1 MMISKW
7 QECPVCVNLQSP
19 VRAWLCQ
26 VCNNEL
32 IIHLETGMPP
42 SKHRAFVAAQNKDTQ
57 KTDEVSTIESGV
69 SIGCT
74 LISGGSG
81 ITTTVFNPNNPH
93 TLTGTDNCT
102 PTGEKFSIPG
112 KVFNHDAEYDP
123 ELYKN
128 INDRIPRMK
137 NPPLPPPI
145 KTKHTSHVL

>member
-7 QECPVCVNLQSP
+7 QECPVCVNFQSP

-42 SKHRAFVAAQNKDTQ
+42 TKHRAFVSVQNKDAQ
-57 KTDEVSTIESGV
+57 KTTVESGESV
-69 SIGCT
+69 GCAG
-74 LISGGSG
+74 ISSG
-81 ITTTVFNPNNPH
+81 DLITTTVFNPNNPH
-93 TLTGTDNCT
+93 ALTGTDNCT

-112 KVFNHDAEYDP
+112 KVFNHDADYDP

-128 INDRIPRMK
+128 NNDRISRME
-137 NPPLPPPI
+137 NPPPPPQI